1 MIYNL
6 KDLEQV
12 KRFHKRVQ
20 GLIDKGARVDLTEKR
35 GQRTLNQNSY
45 FYLLLGI
52 AGLELGYTT
61 EEMKQI
67 LKTRICVEIFAYGK
81 DGCLFVRSTADL
93 DSKEMTDVID
103 KFKVEMAK
111 MNIYLPDTNEQE
123 KLDAMAAEI
132 QKHYQWS

>member
-6 KDLEQV
+6 KDWEQV
-12 KRFHKRVQ
+12 KKFQKRVQ

-67 LKTRICVEIFAYGK
+67 LKTEICNDIFSYGK
-81 DGCLFVRSTADL
+81 DGHIFLRSTADL
-93 DSKEMTDVID
+93 SSKQMTNVID

-111 MNIYLPDTNEQE
+111 MNIYLPDPNEQE